1 MTTKIDYFGDF
12 ISEIV
17 ISEDR
22 LEYLINSGV
31 EIISKQ
37 AYSGKKIQWQ
47 KNHNEETF
55 IIQFKVTNLT
65 FLHFMNA
72 GIKYAL
78 KSPL

>member
-22 LEYLINSGV
+22 LEYLISSGV

-37 AYSGKKIQWQ
+37 SYSGKTL
-47 KNHNEETF
+47 HNEETF

-72 GIKYAL
+72 GIKYGL